1 MPLFGHPNAYFQES
15 PDSQRTSN
23 TTIWPGSIT
32 ARKKT
37 NAGWQYAIE
46 NGLIYDNSFDY
57 YWRNST
63 HHYLKWGYCIWDKW

>member
-1 MPLFGHPNAYFQES
+1 MHTSRNLQTPNVHLLPLYGLALS
-15 PDSQRTSN
+15 L
-23 TTIWPGSIT
+23 
-32 ARKKT
+32 RKK

-63 HHYLKWGYCIWDKW
+63 HHYLKMGVLHLGQMVIGGLALGR